1 MSCLKSKSNMGFD
14 FGSIIYDNGALGE
27 SSGFMSLGFVLFLKH
42 DITVAAPL
50 TCGWYAPG
58 SVFRVD

>member
-1 MSCLKSKSNMGFD
+1 MGLD
-14 FGSIIYDNGALGE
+14 FGSIIYDNGALSE

-42 DITVAAPL
+42 DFTVAAPL

>member
-1 MSCLKSKSNMGFD
+1 MGLD